1 MLTNNSLLSCWSS
14 FFCSKFSSSYPGKH
28 LYDLSQDL
36 WTGEEKEVIQEPEEI
51 IQAPEFLE
59 CSEHSEGLEGPGHKE
74 GSEGSEGSDGLEGS
88 EGSEDSDYQEVTGG
102 LEGS

>member
-36 WTGEEKEVIQEPEEI
+36 WTGEEKEVIYEPEEI
-51 IQAPEFLE
+51 IQAP
-59 CSEHSEGLEGPGHKE
+59 
-74 GSEGSEGSDGLEGS
+74 
-88 EGSEDSDYQEVTGG
+88 
-102 LEGS
+102 